1 MKMKRKPMV
10 KGRPAANASNQ
21 DKATLN
27 RDRQGNIQASADAK
41 GEQIRQEDSLIT
53 SWFDETKYDKGYK
66 SKLKK

>member
-1 MKMKRKPMV
+1 MKRKPMV

-41 GEQIRQEDSLIT
+41 GEQIKQEDALIT
-53 SWFDETKYDKGYK
+53 SWFDDTKYGGFKMT
-66 SKLKK
+66 KKK